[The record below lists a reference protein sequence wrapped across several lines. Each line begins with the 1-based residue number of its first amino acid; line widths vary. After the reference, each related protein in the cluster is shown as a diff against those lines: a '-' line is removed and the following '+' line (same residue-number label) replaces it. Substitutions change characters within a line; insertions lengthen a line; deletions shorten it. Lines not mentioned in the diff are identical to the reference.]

1 MMPSNP
7 RSRSHRRAALR
18 ILRPLT
24 LTIAIALA
32 ACSGTNPERA
42 GGRNS
47 GAPPTAL
54 TPDENSATL
63 LKVADG
69 TRNGGDLA
77 TSVSIYRRMHEN
89 SPGDPVPL
97 ARLGETLAALQAYT
111 EAAAAY
117 KAGVALAPNDPDMH
131 RGYGNVLLAL
141 GKPQFALAQLEIAA
155 AERPA
160 DARTFNAIGVAH
172 DMSGEHDLAQQA
184 YRKGLSLDPDHL
196 GLRNNL
202 GLSQALA
209 GDYPGATA
217 TLSDLVA
224 RPGATVRYRQNLALV
239 YGLAG
244 DNDHA
249 TSVAR
254 ADLDEAAIRNNL
266 AYYTLLRS
274 LDDVG
279 RTAAIL
285 GADVRASKAPPPT
298 ATVPAPQVG
307 EAAAVAPPLVGVDS
321 QPLPA
326 AVASAPARASA
337 PKTSAHATHHAA
349 APAPTP
355 VAEVAA
361 APAPSPAP
369 VESEP
374 MPAAAQIADAVPA
387 PQIPEPQPS
396 APQALRVEPSD
407 GSPLGIETASSAP
420 DAVPAPR
427 KAATSP
433 RSIVPSPDATA
444 PKTAAAGARIAIVVQ
459 VGSFEAE
466 ANAHKLSEK
475 LAAKGYNLVVIHEHD
490 RRGKEW
496 YVVRSNNFE
505 HQEAAELMAQEL
517 RNIGEL
523 GAMVVHVPSSGAVSA
538 QAKAD

>member
-1 MMPSNP
+1 MPSNP

-97 ARLGETLAALQAYT
+97 ARLGETLAQLQAYT
-111 EAAAAY
+111 EAAEAY

-184 YRKGLSLDPDHL
+184 YRKGLSLAPDHL

-202 GLSQALA
+202 GLSQALG

-249 TSVAR
+249 ASIAR
-254 ADLDEAAIRNNL
+254 GDLDEAAIRNNL

-298 ATVPAPQVG
+298 ATVPAPQIG
-307 EAAAVAPPLVGVDS
+307 EAPAVAPPVVGVDS

-337 PKTSAHATHHAA
+337 PKTPTHATHRAA
-349 APAPTP
+349 APAP
-355 VAEVAA
+355 VAEAAA

-369 VESEP
+369 AESEP
-374 MPAAAQIADAVPA
+374 MPAVAQIADPAPA
-387 PQIPEPQPS
+387 PQIAEPQPS
-396 APQALRVEPSD
+396 APQALRVEPTD
-407 GSPLGIETASSAP
+407 GSPPGVETASSAP
-420 DAVPAPR
+420 DVMPAPH
-427 KAATSP
+427 KAASSP
-433 RSIVPSPDATA
+433 RSIVPRSDATVPTA
-444 PKTAAAGARIAIVVQ
+444 PKTAAPGARIAIAVQ

-523 GAMVVHVPSSGAVSA
+523 GAMVVHLPSSGAVSA
-538 QAKAD
+538 EAKAD